1 MSKFRDLFETENQ
14 PKFNPGDIV
23 KTKPLINNTSST
35 GTIVDYF
42 IVHGITVYN
51 VQFII
56 PNIHGPFTKNPLS
69 NNPEDNYYHR
79 IDKKPYTTKIRQI
92 AEEFLELGTEE
103 ELNTEIE
110 KATIETE
117 KWK

>member
-14 PKFNPGDIV
+14 PKFNSGDIV

-56 PNIHGPFTKNPLS
+56 PNISGPY
-69 NNPEDNYYHR
+69 EDKDENIIYTR
-79 IDKKPYTTKIRQI
+79 IDEKPYTTKIRQI
-92 AEEFLELGTEE
+92 AEEFLEPGTKE